1 MTCFNI
7 DDLEKKFKKMKFLE
21 IEKEILQ
28 YICDKN
34 NKHEEMLKWIRDIR
48 NKKVN
53 FKELLFF
60 YLLYYLFS

>member
-21 IEKEILQ
+21 ITKDDHDGILILQ

-48 NKKVN
+48 NKKVV
-53 FKELLFF
+53 
-60 YLLYYLFS
+60 